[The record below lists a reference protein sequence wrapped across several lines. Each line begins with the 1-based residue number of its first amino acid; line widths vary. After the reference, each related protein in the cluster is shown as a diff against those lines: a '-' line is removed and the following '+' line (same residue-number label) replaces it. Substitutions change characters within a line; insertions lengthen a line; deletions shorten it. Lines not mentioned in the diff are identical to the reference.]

1 MGPKMN
7 ALTVEKVWK
16 RFGSLIVLDEAGLE
30 VASGER
36 HAIIGPNGAGKTT
49 FLNVVSG
56 LLQPDSGRVFLGARE
71 ITGLSPDRISLL
83 GLSRTFQIT
92 NLLMTLTAYENVR
105 LAVQSRFRMLHR
117 ALTPVESIS
126 DIRERAV
133 EKLTLVNLDH
143 KMHEQVGKLS
153 YGEQRQL
160 EIGVALATDPEVL
173 LLDEPTAGMSHA
185 ETERVSQLIL
195 SLPRTVTIVIVDH
208 DMDVVFSLAHSV
220 TVLQSG
226 RVIAQGPKDVV
237 RCLPEVMD
245 AYLGHD
251 RSLECLLS

>member
-1 MGPKMN
+1 
-7 ALTVEKVWK
+7 
-16 RFGSLIVLDEAGLE
+16 
-30 VASGER
+30 
-36 HAIIGPNGAGKTT
+36 
-49 FLNVVSG
+49 
-56 LLQPDSGRVFLGARE
+56 
-71 ITGLSPDRISLL
+71 
-83 GLSRTFQIT
+83 
-92 NLLMTLTAYENVR
+92 
-105 LAVQSRFRMLHR
+105 MLHR